1 MSNEHK
7 ARNERESK
15 NMPWRS
21 EILAGFELDFG
32 SDQETLNSQAEAWI
46 ERIVQEPWLAALLR
60 LVAKDAWVGSE
71 ERLLDELKAFA
82 GEGVCRS
89 SDFPRTLGELHNY
102 IASGRGAF
110 DELDLDVLDYRDL
123 SDDSLKYWREEV
135 TYLPGASRWSLK
147 SPMLVCRRSR
157 VPAGEYYW
165 ALGKVLKYW
174 DPFPL
179 SLLLFTERDD
189 NFGPAG
195 RWIGP
200 SLMLVRILRKHYPT
214 FDNVP
219 YEIVDLA
226 SPPGARGCLPDYE
239 NIHEY
244 GRLFELLP
252 TDDYSPFNER
262 MLASVPIL
270 REVGVRVRQVNRSEE
285 PRGDDPTDLSR
296 TKWIIE
302 APRWDNP
309 DLF

>member
-1 MSNEHK
+1 VSNEQN

-21 EILAGFELDFG
+21 EIWVGFELDFG

-82 GEGVCRS
+82 GDRVYQP

-102 IASGRGAF
+102 IANARGVF
-110 DELDLDVLDYRDL
+110 DELDLDVLDYRDV
-123 SDDSLKYWREEV
+123 SDDSLKNWREEV

-147 SPMLVCRRSR
+147 SPMLVCRRFR

-165 ALGKVLKYW
+165 ALGRILKHW

-195 RWIGP
+195 RWMGP
-200 SLMLVRILRKHYPT
+200 SFMLVNILRRHYPT
-214 FDNVP
+214 FENVP
-219 YEIVDLA
+219 YELA
-226 SPPGARGCLPDYE
+226 ELNSLPGARGCLPDYE
-239 NIHEY
+239 NIREY
-244 GRLFELLP
+244 GRLFEPLR

-262 MLASVPIL
+262 MLASVPIF
-270 REVGVRVRQVNRSEE
+270 REIGIRVRQVDRSEAQE
-285 PRGDDPTDLSR
+285 AGEHTDPSR
-296 TKWIIE
+296 TQWIIE